1 MKNQTNDPGG
11 DHLDSCVSMVTKE
24 VVQGWNLDLQ
34 QACNSCLH
42 PPELDVWKIHFME
55 NMSRNEMFCWEIR
68 RSNEHFCCSVFAVS
82 VQGFGR

>member
-11 DHLDSCVSMVTKE
+11 DHIGSCVSMVTKE

-55 NMSRNEMFCWEIR
+55 IMSRKKCF
-68 RSNEHFCCSVFAVS
+68 
-82 VQGFGR
+82 FGKSEGQTSISAAGSWL